1 MEYLGATIDMD
12 IDLFLKKVKTAI
24 ENLEL
29 LDEVGN
35 KKTKAFAKAFN
46 EALSSAKTVNLED
59 TLSKLMKA
67 KEMLGTFREGMEKLT
82 KYGLFDQPVFTKE
95 DSEHIVEVVSSNTE
109 ETIKMLEDMIEK
121 AVEAKRIAFNKLQED
136 NNKIPHVST
145 KQDAMALAQAEK
157 LKAQPKQNVDNS
169 EAVNEINNVKEAQ
182 DELKKSTDEA
192 TKANEKNAESFQEI
206 IDTEDDAEK
215 AANEASKANKEL
227 LDSFSALH
235 PVSDKLNEKTRNFIE
250 SLDGLAKSAIALSQS
265 GNLDLK
271 DMGNSILSL
280 MGELKDG
287 KISLRDFKKEFS
299 EIQNASK
306 RIGATDL
313 TAKSRKQLRVLNAEL
328 DITQKRLKKIVFEGG
343 RTEKSMSTTANLMT
357 RMASKLLPQKYR
369 YILMTLRN
377 SFGYLSIGIA
387 GVGAALLG
395 AISYI
400 KMFYEWNKRLIGLKW
415 GDFKDRI
422 QVMSGYMTKEDAI
435 TASVKRRT
443 EVIREETQAL
453 IENMEAQRKV
463 STAMEKA
470 EVSYDRNAL
479 RREAKNNIIND
490 ETFNWFGLRKPHSDE
505 EFYNS
510 IRDKKGAY
518 KFNKEYIFKFLEATD
533 EEVARW
539 TDEEFKQ
546 AKINYEQALSRHK
559 ALDDID
565 EKISNVE
572 AARKRYYDSLNK
584 RRDYEVSK
592 KEKAG
597 ASDEEIQKVYDS
609 FWKEYQEA
617 KAKFDGVRDDVL
629 KSYYDLLNEQNKF
642 NEKLEY
648 YRNKTDKVRLSER
661 LTNAQQRIDALE
673 MPEIG
678 NDEWTKAQQEKDDV
692 GEMMRKRNDY
702 REYELWLI
710 KRKADLQK
718 KAIDISGQENAQTK
732 KLGIEVQSLAKQL
745 ERLKSFGL
753 NSDAHNRLIEDTE
766 NELMLKTIEHENS
779 AYEDQVRELERI
791 LSLRKQENELKG
803 FDGYDVENANLEIKT
818 MEQRINGLL
827 EQKYISEEERKE
839 VDKLLVELEKL
850 IDARDRLARQK
861 FEIEVNHKLDLKKQ
875 DLELEADE
883 VNLGMGMEGK
893 DSVYMQERLL
903 DINVQLS
910 KVEYERAETKLK
922 ELESQK
928 RLAEENEREGING
941 VKWTEAENK
950 EYQKQ
955 KALVDKLRV
964 AIEKMNDA
972 KERGVEK
979 ENIADI
985 TRKADL
991 EVRKIENRAKI
1002 NKFYTA
1008 RVGRSQ
1014 AEIDIKDLELQIS
1027 KTEEEYKA
1035 QKKVVDLIEKRK
1047 KLAKKEDASDEDKKM
1062 WNDAV
1067 DNKVLEEEIQKLED
1081 LGVSWEEAKDALIAY
1096 FAELKNK
1103 SAMFDEIAN
1112 GLHEIADIVED
1123 NLGENAFSNVV
1134 EGLGNVGDAMSRIA
1148 DMKMNGVS
1156 YADKANAWMQAA
1168 QFVAGQVSG
1177 ILATQK
1183 RIRESA
1189 EAWKQAIA
1197 DVAHEYTMLKIEDLE
1212 YKQQNLFGVEDP
1224 YKKLQDNLNK
1234 YTASRKATYETLAK
1248 IESQGIVKVG
1258 EETKDKWDE
1267 IMADTLTGLGTG
1279 AVAGGVAGAG
1289 VFSGVGA
1296 AIGGAIGAA
1305 TGFLT
1310 GLFKDKE
1317 VVDVFDTLQNKFGEV
1332 FDPDTLEI
1340 NKEILASYDLLDDKT
1355 KKLIDDY
1362 KELKDKQDEA
1372 MEDFKEFAKEMFGDI
1387 GMELSRQLQ
1396 SAFRNGDLYSSVKD
1410 FTAFVK
1416 TQIENIISQK
1426 IFNTVFGR
1434 LFNNIDD
1441 RIEEALKTE
1450 NGFNIEDVLSNIPY
1464 QTEALIGQ
1472 YGVLMQKVKESMDEW
1487 DLFSPEEA
1495 TQEAMKGKISS
1506 MTEDTASKLN
1516 GNFMGLKLSAMEINT
1531 KMTAVKNFMEDN
1543 NGILS
1548 RSLTTLQQIADNT
1561 QYCRRLEIIE
1571 NGINDIRMNGL
1582 KVV

>member
-24 ENLEL
+24 DNLEI

-82 KYGLFDQPVFTKE
+82 KYGLFDQPIFTKE
-95 DSEHIVEVVSSNTE
+95 DSEHIIEVVSSDTE
-109 ETIKMLEDMIEK
+109 KTIKMLEDMIEK
-121 AVEAKRIAFNKLQED
+121 AVEAKRIAFNKLQDD

-145 KQDAMALAQAEK
+145 QQDAMALAQAEK
-157 LKAQPKQNVDNS
+157 LKAQPKQNGDKS

-206 IDTEDDAEK
+206 IDTEDEAEK
-215 AANEASKANKEL
+215 AANDASKANKEL
-227 LDSFSALH
+227 LDSFSALN
-235 PVSDKLNEKTRNFIE
+235 PVSDKLNEKTRTFIE

-271 DMGNSILSL
+271 DMGNSLLSL

-287 KISLRDFKKEFS
+287 KISLRDFKKEIS

-306 RIGATDL
+306 RIGASDL

-343 RTEKSMSTTANLMT
+343 RTEKSMSTVANLLT

-369 YILMTLRN
+369 YILMTMRN

-400 KMFYEWNKRLIGLKW
+400 KMFYQWNKRLIGLKW
-415 GDFKDRI
+415 GDLKDRI
-422 QVMSGYMTKEDAI
+422 KVMSGYMTKEDAI

-453 IENMEAQRKV
+453 IENMEAQR
-463 STAMEKA
+463 SATTAMDRA
-470 EVSYDRNAL
+470 NASYDRTLA
-479 RREAKNNIIND
+479 RQEAKNNIIND
-490 ETFNWFGLRKPHSDE
+490 QRFSFLGEGKPVLGDEFYKSILDNENAKMGNVEAIKEFIDASDE
-505 EFYNS
+505 E
-510 IRDKKGAY
+510 I
-518 KFNKEYIFKFLEATD
+518 
-533 EEVARW
+533 ARW
-539 TDEEFKQ
+539 TDEEFKKKKL
-546 AKINYEQALSRHK
+546 AFEQALMRHRALYDSGIK
-559 ALDDID
+559 TLELMYKSELMKINLGLDDLNAEGEHESED
-565 EKISNVE
+565 DERGNLTKEEKIQKLKEHFEKLREV
-572 AARKRYYDSLNK
+572 YLNGYN
-584 RRDYEVSK
+584 D
-592 KEKAG
+592 
-597 ASDEEIQKVYDS
+597 I
-609 FWKEYQEA
+609 
-617 KAKFDGVRDDVL
+617 
-629 KSYYDLLNEQNKF
+629 LNEQKKF
-642 NEKLEY
+642 NEELEKWSK
-648 YRNKTDKVRLSER
+648 KTDKVRLSER
-661 LTNAQQRIDALE
+661 AKNAQQMIDALE
-673 MPEIG
+673 MSEIG
-678 NDEWTKAQQEKDDV
+678 NDKWTEAQQEKDDV

-753 NSDAHNRLIEDTE
+753 NSDVHNRLIEDTE

-903 DINVQLS
+903 DINVQLA

-922 ELESQK
+922 ELEAQK
-928 RLAEENEREGING
+928 ILAEENEREGIDG

-1002 NKFYTA
+1002 NRFYTA

-1035 QKKVVDLIEKRK
+1035 QKKVVDLIEKRRD
-1047 KLAKKEDASDEDKKM
+1047 LAKKADASEEDKKS

-1189 EAWKQAIA
+1189 EAWKQAVA
-1197 DVAHEYTMLKIEDLE
+1197 DVAHEYAMLKIEDLE
-1212 YKQQNLFGVEDP
+1212 YKQQNIFGVEDP

-1234 YTASRKATYETLAK
+1234 YTESRKATYETLAK
-1248 IESQGIVKVG
+1248 IESQGIIKVG
-1258 EETKDKWDE
+1258 EETKEKWDE

-1289 VFSGVGA
+1289 VFSWAGA

-1317 VVDVFDTLQNKFGEV
+1317 VVDVFDTLKNKFGEV

-1340 NKEILASYDLLDDKT
+1340 NKEVLASYDLLDDKT

-1387 GMELSRQLQ
+1387 GTELSKQLQ

-1426 IFNTVFGR
+1426 IFNTVFGQ
-1434 LFNNIDD
+1434 LFNNIDK
-1441 RIEEALKTE
+1441 RIEDALKTE

-1571 NGINDIRMNGL
+1571 NGLNDIRMNGL

>member
-46 EALSSAKTVNLED
+46 EALSGAKTVNLED

-67 KEMLGTFREGMEKLT
+67 KDMLGTFREGMEKLT
-82 KYGLFDQPVFTKE
+82 KYGLFDQPIFTKE
-95 DSEHIVEVVSSNTE
+95 DSEHIIEVVSSNTE
-109 ETIKMLEDMIEK
+109 KTIKMLEDMIEK
-121 AVEAKRIAFNKLQED
+121 AVEAKRTAFNKLQD
-136 NNKIPHVST
+136 DKNKIPHVST
-145 KQDAMALAQAEK
+145 QQDAMALAQAEK
-157 LKAQPKQNVDNS
+157 LKAQPKQNGDKS
-169 EAVNEINNVKEAQ
+169 EVVNEINNVKEAQ

-215 AANEASKANKEL
+215 AANDASKANKEL
-227 LDSFSALH
+227 LNSFNVLH

-250 SLDGLAKSAIALSQS
+250 TLDDLAKSAITLSQS

-271 DMGNSILSL
+271 DMGNSLLSL

-287 KISLRDFKKEFS
+287 KISLRDFKKSFS
-299 EIQNASK
+299 EIQDASR
-306 RIGATDL
+306 RIGASEL
-313 TAKSRKQLRVLNAEL
+313 SAKSRKQLRVLNAEL

-343 RTEKSMSTTANLMT
+343 RTEKSMSTTANLLT

-400 KMFYEWNKRLIGLKW
+400 KMFYQWNKRLIGLKW
-415 GDFKDRI
+415 GDLKDRI
-422 QVMSGYMTKEDAI
+422 KVMSGYMTKEDAI

-453 IENMEAQRKV
+453 IENMEAQR
-463 STAMEKA
+463 SATTAMDRA
-470 EVSYDRNAL
+470 TASYDRTLA
-479 RREAKNNIIND
+479 RQEAKNNIIND
-490 ETFNWFGLRKPHSDE
+490 QRFSFLGEGKPVLGDEFYKSILDNENAKMGNVEAIKEFLDASDE
-505 EFYNS
+505 E
-510 IRDKKGAY
+510 I
-518 KFNKEYIFKFLEATD
+518 
-533 EEVARW
+533 ARW
-539 TDEEFKQ
+539 TDEEFKKKKL
-546 AKINYEQALSRHK
+546 AFEQALMRHRALYDSGIK
-559 ALDDID
+559 RLELMYKSEVMKINLGLDDLNAEGEHESEDD
-565 EKISNVE
+565 ENLTKEEKLQKTKEHFEKLREI
-572 AARKRYYDSLNK
+572 YLNGYK
-584 RRDYEVSK
+584 D
-592 KEKAG
+592 
-597 ASDEEIQKVYDS
+597 I
-609 FWKEYQEA
+609 
-617 KAKFDGVRDDVL
+617 
-629 KSYYDLLNEQNKF
+629 LNEQKKF
-642 NEKLEY
+642 NDELEKWSE
-648 YRNKTDKVRLSER
+648 KTDKVRLSER
-661 LTNAQQRIDALE
+661 AKNAQQRIDVLD

-678 NDEWTKAQQEKDDV
+678 NDEWTGAQQEKDDV
-692 GEMMRKRNDY
+692 SEMMRKRNDY

-753 NSDAHNRLIEDTE
+753 NSDIHNRLIEDTE
-766 NELMLKTIEHENS
+766 KELMLKTIEHENS

-803 FDGYDVENANLEIKT
+803 FDGFDVENANLEIKT

-883 VNLGMGMEGK
+883 VNLGVGMEGK

-922 ELESQK
+922 ELEAQK
-928 RLAEENEREGING
+928 KLAEENEREGIDG

-1047 KLAKKEDASDEDKKM
+1047 ELAKKEDASDEDKKK

-1081 LGVSWEEAKDALIAY
+1081 LGVSWEEAKDALLEY

-1103 SAMFDEIAN
+1103 SAMFGEIAN

-1134 EGLGNVGDAMSRIA
+1134 EGLGNVGDAMSSIA

-1224 YKKLQDNLNK
+1224 YKKLQDNSNK
-1234 YTASRKATYETLAK
+1234 YMEARKATYETLAK
-1248 IESQGIVKVG
+1248 IEGQGVMKVG
-1258 EETKDKWDE
+1258 EVTKEKWDA

-1289 VFSGVGA
+1289 VFSWAGA

-1310 GLFKDKE
+1310 GLFKEQE
-1317 VVDVFDTLQNKFGEV
+1317 VVDVFDTLKNKFGEV

-1387 GMELSRQLQ
+1387 GIELSKQLQ

-1416 TQIENIISQK
+1416 SQIENIISQK
-1426 IFNTVFGR
+1426 IFNSVFGQ
-1434 LFNNIDD
+1434 LFDGINK
-1441 RIEEALKTE
+1441 RIEDSIEHGGA
-1450 NGFNIEDVLSNIPY
+1450 NIEDILSNIPY
-1464 QTEALIGQ
+1464 QTEELIGK
-1472 YGVLMQKVKESMDEW
+1472 YGVLMQKVQESMDEW

-1571 NGINDIRMNGL
+1571 NGLNDIRMNGL